1 MLTGY
6 LYINFITIHTLLQY
20 VTEVCACVRGNGGG
34 VCGGYLYLIRI
45 RTCNVTC
52 SVDVVSRN
60 KETFIRQTL
69 LFSSHDGAHFIP

>member
-6 LYINFITIHTLLQY
+6 LYIIFITIHTLLQY
-20 VTEVCACVRGNGGG
+20 VRCVCACVRGTGGR

-52 SVDVVSRN
+52 SVDVVS
-60 KETFIRQTL
+60 IYSMTL
-69 LFSSHDGAHFIP
+69 VWKLSILTIVLGTQ

>member
-6 LYINFITIHTLLQY
+6 LYINLYNNTYTTA
-20 VTEVCACVRGNGGG
+20 VCEVCACVRVTGGR

-45 RTCNVTC
+45 RTCVMLQLTC

-60 KETFIRQTL
+60 K
-69 LFSSHDGAHFIP
+69 